1 MTTKHLMFDG
11 SQLKTI
17 TFNNLLLSDDETTA
31 PTTARGLADRVAW
44 LYRCV
49 QVRGYA
55 VSTLPW
61 VLQRGDETVWD
72 SQEATAPPKL
82 AWLDDLV
89 SLLYLTECS
98 LCLTGEAFWLLPKRG
113 QAPRWLTPWSVKPV
127 WDELYGLIRFER
139 TAGVGTRTL
148 TVDQVA
154 YFRLLGLHE
163 TAPGRA
169 PAEVAADAAGLI
181 YNADVFATGF
191 FERGAIPAVLLSVT
205 GNPSESEMQRL
216 NDRWKRMLSGVK
228 RAWETFVV
236 RGEVTPQVIGQPIK
250 DLAMPELTDTKRQ
263 DIATALGVPYSLV
276 MSDAANFATAQADRL
291 NFYDFTVLPQAT
303 MQLARVV
310 NRQVLAGTP
319 YQFKFVP
326 ERMNIYQE
334 DEGARATAFSTYV
347 NAGLLPSVAAQIVG
361 VQLPDDMEYSDIDPE
376 PQPEPQPP
384 APPAPEPEAPVEDGR
399 QREASA
405 LRRWLKKREGK
416 QVDLDDFRAEFLDD
430 WEKHA
435 IALECKAL
443 ILQLDPDDDEAEQA
457 ARMAT
462 ERAAT
467 NSIADALATQLQ
479 FSFVEEP
486 ESAAAAV
493 QAVDRNAGTV
503 TDALRRA
510 LIESVDLG
518 VRIGVRQ
525 LESIG
530 MGFDWTLANTAA
542 RDWANQYVGELIGRI
557 EETTR
562 NQVRQAVAAW
572 VDNGEPL
579 EALIRELEPT
589 FGRARAE
596 LIASTE
602 VTRAYAEGTQAAY
615 REAGVVSRMRWRT
628 ATDELVCPVC
638 GALNGVEAQIGEG
651 FVNPQNQRLY
661 TPPAHPRCRCWIV
674 PVVE

>member
-1 MTTKHLMFDG
+1 MTTKHLISDG
-11 SQLKTI
+11 KSTKVI
-17 TFNNLLLSDDETTA
+17 TPDNLLLWDGEGDA
-31 PTTARGLADRVAW
+31 PKTGLGLADHVAW

-61 VLQRGDETVWD
+61 VVQNGDETVWD
-72 SQEATAPPKL
+72 SQEATPPKAL
-82 AWLDDLV
+82 TWLDDLT

-98 LCLTGEAFWLLPKRG
+98 LCLTGEAFWFLPKRG
-113 QAPRWLTPWSVKPV
+113 QAPRWLTPWSVEPV
-127 WDELYGLIRFER
+127 WDALLGLVRFER
-139 TAGVGTRTL
+139 TAGTGTL
-148 TVDQVA
+148 FLPVEQVA

-181 YNADVFATGF
+181 YNADAFATGF
-191 FERGAIPAVLLSVT
+191 FERGAIPAVLLTVA
-205 GNPSESEMQRL
+205 GNPPQAELKRL
-216 NDRWKRMLSGVK
+216 EEWWRRLLSGVR
-228 RAWETFVV
+228 RAWETVAV
-236 RGEVTPQVIGQPIK
+236 RAEVTPQVIGQPIK

-263 DIATALGVPYSLV
+263 DIATALGVPFSLV

-303 MQLARVV
+303 MQIARII

-319 YQFKFVP
+319 YQFKFTP

-334 DEGARATAFSTYV
+334 DEGERATAFATYV
-347 NAGLLPSVAAQIVG
+347 NAGMPPSVAAQIVG
-361 VQLPDDMEYSDIDPE
+361 VQLPDDMEYSDLDPEPEPE
-376 PQPEPQPP
+376 PQPEPPP
-384 APPAPEPEAPVEDGR
+384 MEQEAPDEDDAR
-399 QREASA
+399 LREASA

-416 QVDLDDFRAEFLDD
+416 AVDLNDFRADHLDD
-430 WEKHA
+430 WEKTA
-435 IALECKAL
+435 IALECKAM

-457 ARMAT
+457 ARMET
-462 ERAAT
+462 ERQAIDG
-467 NSIADALATQLQ
+467 IAEGLETQMRR
-479 FSFVEEP
+479 SFGTSP
-486 ESAAAAV
+486 DSAEAAV
-493 QAVDRNAGTV
+493 QAVDRNVQSV

-510 LIESVDLG
+510 LIEAADLG

-525 LESIG
+525 LDTIG
-530 MGFDWTLANTAA
+530 FGFDWTLANTAA
-542 RDWANQYVGELIGRI
+542 RDWANQYVGQLIGSI

-572 VDNGEPL
+572 VENGDPL
-579 EALIRELEPT
+579 ESLIRELEPT

-615 REAGVVSRMRWRT
+615 REAGVINRMRWRT
-628 ATDELVCPVC
+628 ARDEIVCPIC
-638 GALNGVEAQIGEG
+638 GALHNVEADLGG
-651 FVNPQNQRLY
+651 RFVNPNNNREY
-661 TPPAHPRCRCWIV
+661 FPPAHPRCRCWIV
-674 PVVE
+674 PVVD